1 MYDSDQRRASNR
13 HPILKSMS
21 DFYVT
26 DICTSELCP
35 FLKFSN
41 LCPLSNSQIGIQFS
55 NLWPLLTFSNQC
67 PMTSLTYDLTL
78 TNKSAIDLRIWKGH
92 QFENTL
98 KSDHDLKIMTSVD
111 DELRSGR

>member
-1 MYDSDQRRASNR
+1 MYDSDRRRASNR

-26 DICTSELCP
+26 DICTSDLCP
-35 FLKFSN
+35 FLK
-41 LCPLSNSQIGIQFS
+41 
-55 NLWPLLTFSNQC
+55 FSNQC
-67 PMTSLTYDLTL
+67 PMTSLTYALTL

-111 DELRSGR
+111 DDLKSGH

>member
-1 MYDSDQRRASNR
+1 MYDSDRRRASNR

-26 DICTSELCP
+26 DICTSD
-35 FLKFSN
+35 
-41 LCPLSNSQIGIQFS
+41 LSFSQILKSMSFIKFS

-67 PMTSLTYDLTL
+67 PMTSLTYALTL

-111 DELRSGR
+111 DDLRSGH